1 MVRAA
6 PERAGARSVLAVMVS
21 GMPGWMLSGMLSGML
36 DVVLD
41 EGVGDEPNERE
52 AACS

>member
-1 MVRAA
+1 MDV
-6 PERAGARSVLAVMVS
+6 ERV
-21 GMPGWMLSGMLSGML
+21 LSGML

-52 AACS
+52 AA